1 MDPELDQDSN
11 KTWVFIYQALLKT
24 QTLIKDSLELISVF
38 AFLHFQLSNKNA
50 RLHTNNDQ

>member
-38 AFLHFQLSNKNA
+38 AFLHFQLSNKNT